1 MFTKMADD
9 NYITEGIKKGDEK
22 AFGVMVD
29 TYGGLIK
36 AIVYRHLSA
45 FPESCGE
52 CINDVL
58 LCIWRNIGSYDP
70 KKNTLKN
77 WIGAVSKYRAI
88 DYKRRLYRELC
99 EEPLDDNIPA
109 AAEELCRELKEE
121 TESLLS
127 YLSAGDRELFYRHY
141 ILGERVQDIAEGSG
155 RSQAFFFNRLSRGR
169 KRIRSIV
176 EGVNISEK

>member
-1 MFTKMADD
+1 MADD
-9 NYITEGIKKGDEK
+9 NYITEGIKNGDEK

-36 AIVYRHLSA
+36 AIVYRHLSS
-45 FPESCGE
+45 FPDSCGE

-58 LCIWRNIGSYDP
+58 LCIWRNIESYDP

-99 EEPLDDNIPA
+99 TEPLDDNIMIA
-109 AAEELCRELKEE
+109 SEELGAELKEE
-121 TESLLS
+121 IESLLS
-127 YLSAGDRELFYRHY
+127 YLSAEDKELFYRHY
-141 ILGERVQDIAEGSG
+141 ILGERVQDIADGSG
-155 RSQAFFFNRLSRGR
+155 KSRDFFFNRLSRGR
-169 KRIRSIV
+169 KKIRHCV
-176 EGVNISEK
+176 GEVNIIEK